1 MKDFARKIVNLLQEE
16 DAFSAIEYAVL
27 LTLVVVICLA
37 GLATLGVEPNGY
49 LRR

>member
-1 MKDFARKIVNLLQEE
+1 MKNFARDILDLLQEE

-27 LTLVVVICLA
+27 LTLAIVICLA
-37 GLATLGVEPNGY
+37 GLATLGVEPSGE